1 VDMLAKVSSGSV
13 LGVEAYPVTVE
24 VDMASGINRPHII
37 VGLPDTAVKESKER
51 IEFAVLNS
59 GFSFPSF
66 QRFIINLAP
75 AHTKK
80 EGPIFDLPIAVGVLI
95 SSGHVSQQS
104 VENTLLVGELSL
116 DGKLRPVKGVL
127 SMAIMSHKLGIK
139 RMLVPY
145 ENAEEAALLGDVE
158 VIAAENFMGVMS
170 YLRDPSGSS
179 KYVPNPKELSIDL
192 QQGDFSEVKGQQF
205 AKRALEIAAA
215 GGHNILMIGS
225 PGSGKTMLARRLPTI
240 MPPLSR
246 EEALE
251 VTTLYSV
258 AGLLPHQ
265 QGLINERPFRSP
277 HHTISDAG
285 IVGGGSIPKPGEITL
300 AHRGILFLD
309 ELLEFRKTCLEML
322 RQPLEDGEITIS
334 RANARLTYP
343 AEFMLVGTTNP
354 CPCGHYMDTEKK
366 CVCTPQKIK
375 HYWERLSGPILDR
388 IDMYVEV
395 PRLKKEELLKKPEGE
410 PSAVIRERVQK
421 ARALQAERFA
431 GTPALSNAGM
441 MPAQIQ
447 AHCQLENNARELLR
461 SGIEQFQLTG
471 RSYDRVLRISRTI
484 ADLEGSEPITAKHIA
499 EALQYRT
506 LIYKS

>member
-1 VDMLAKVSSGSV
+1 MLAKVHSGSV
-13 LGVEAYPVTVE
+13 QGIEAYPVIVE

-37 VGLPDTAVKESKER
+37 VGLPDAAVKESKER

-80 EGPIFDLPIAVGVLI
+80 EGPLFDLPIAVSVLI
-95 SSGHVSQQS
+95 SAGYISQKS
-104 VENTLLVGELSL
+104 VENSLLVGELSL
-116 DGKLRPVKGVL
+116 DGILRPVKGIL
-127 SMAIMSHKLGIK
+127 PMAVMAKRIGIK
-139 RMLVPY
+139 RMIVPY
-145 ENAEEAALLGDVE
+145 ANAEEAALLEEVE
-158 VIAAENFMGVMS
+158 VIAARDFSDVMA
-170 YLRDPSGSS
+170 YLKDPSGIAR
-179 KYVPNPKELSIDL
+179 YIPVPKEHRSFTH
-192 QQGDFSEVKGQQF
+192 QGDMAEVKGQQF

-215 GGHNILMIGS
+215 GAHNILLIGS

-240 MPPLSR
+240 LPQLTR

-258 AGLLPHQ
+258 AGLLPYQ
-265 QGLINERPFRSP
+265 QGLISERPFRSP

-300 AHRGILFLD
+300 AHRGTLFLD

-322 RQPLEDGEITIS
+322 RQPLEDGEVTIS

-343 AEFMLVGTTNP
+343 AEFMLIGTTNP
-354 CPCGHYMDTEKK
+354 CPCGHYMDTDKK
-366 CVCTPQKIK
+366 CVCSPQKIK
-375 HYWERLSGPILDR
+375 QYWDRLSGPILDR

-395 PRLKKEELLKKPEGE
+395 PRLKKDELLNRPSGE
-410 PSAVIRERVQK
+410 TSDMIRVRVMQ
-421 ARALQAERFA
+421 ARVLQGERFNGTDTRTNA
-431 GTPALSNAGM
+431 EMTPAQL
-441 MPAQIQ
+441 QT
-447 AHCQLENNARELLR
+447 HCRTTAEAKDLLLG
-461 SGIEQFQLTG
+461 GIERFNLTG

-484 ADLEGSEPITAKHIA
+484 ADLAGSKEITSPHIA
-499 EALQYRT
+499 EALQYRS
-506 LIYKS
+506 LVYKP